1 MVVRHVAS
9 EIGSR
14 DAGETI
20 SAARRRGVL
29 FAMCLSLVLVV
40 ASVSSLNLALP
51 DLATSL
57 GASSSALT
65 WIVDGYTV
73 ALAALVLPLGAL
85 GDRVGRRNL
94 LLVGTAIF
102 GIAALAAS
110 FADSTGTVIAC
121 RVTMGAAAAMI
132 MPGTLSTITAVFP
145 ADQRARAVA
154 VWSAFSVSGAVIGM
168 LGAGGLLEAWG
179 WESTFLATSI
189 LAAVSFVFARALAP
203 NTADPD
209 HTHLDLPGGVL
220 SGLGIGGL
228 VFGIIEGAE
237 NGWTSGL
244 ALAGFGLAVLGL
256 AAYVAWALHTNTPLL
271 DVRLFKRRGFSAGSL
286 GIVAACLATFG
297 FFYVGLQFLQ
307 LMLGYSPLKSAVALL
322 PVVAVMVPLSSL
334 SPRLVH
340 RFGVRAVV
348 VTGTCVLAI
357 GFLAAARLTESSGY
371 LAFIAS
377 VAVIFA
383 GMALSLTPATTAIVS
398 SLPRAKQGVASA
410 VNDATREIGT
420 AVGIALL
427 GSVYGRGYEHSV
439 DSALANQP
447 TDAAQAVSESAAAG
461 LQIAGQVGGTA
472 GAELTQVVRVAFMDG
487 LASSLTVGA
496 AVLAATAVVLAW
508 LAPRRTDPTA
518 QATETSDDKS
528 EPAPAAA

>member
-1 MVVRHVAS
+1 MRHFVSNVGDGRA
-9 EIGSR
+9 E
-14 DAGETI
+14 DTI

-29 FAMCLSLVLVV
+29 FAMCVSLVLVV

-57 GASSSALT
+57 GASSSAQT

-73 ALAALVLPLGAL
+73 LLAALVLPLGAL

-121 RVTMGAAAAMI
+121 RMAMGAAAAMI

-145 ADQRARAVA
+145 ADERAKAVA
-154 VWSAFSVSGAVIGM
+154 VWSAFSISGAVIGM
-168 LGAGGLLEAWG
+168 LGAGALLEGWG
-179 WESTFLATSI
+179 WESTFLATAI
-189 LAAVSFVFARALAP
+189 LAAVSFVFALGLAP

-237 NGWTSGL
+237 NGWTNGL
-244 ALAGFGLAVLGL
+244 ALAGFGLAALGL
-256 AAYVAWALHTNTPLL
+256 TAYVAWALRTDTPLL
-271 DVRLFKRRGFSAGSL
+271 DVRLFKHRGFAAGSL
-286 GIVAACLATFG
+286 VIVTACLALFG

-307 LMLGYSPLKSAVALL
+307 LMLGYSPLETSVALL

-334 SPRLVH
+334 SPRLVR
-340 RFGVRAVV
+340 RFGVRAIMA
-348 VTGTCVLAI
+348 TGAGVLAA
-357 GFLAAARLTESSGY
+357 GFLAAAQLTESSGY
-371 LAFIAS
+371 PAFLAC

-383 GMALSLTPATTAIVS
+383 GMALALTPATTAIVS

-427 GSVYGRGYEHSV
+427 GSVYGSGYE
-439 DSALANQP
+439 DSIDGALTGQP
-447 TDAAQAVSESAAAG
+447 AEAARAVSESAAAG
-461 LQIAGQVGGTA
+461 LHVAGQLGGTA
-472 GAELTQVVRVAFMDG
+472 GAQLDHVVRVAFMDG
-487 LASSLTVGA
+487 LTTSLTVGA
-496 AVLAATAVVLAW
+496 AVLAATVAVLLW
-508 LAPRRTDPTA
+508 LAPHRTQPTA
-518 QATETSDDKS
+518 QAAETPTEGS
-528 EPAPAAA
+528 EPVPAAA

>member
-1 MVVRHVAS
+1 MTVRHDAS
-9 EIGSR
+9 EIEGGGASE
-14 DAGETI
+14 AI

-57 GASSSALT
+57 GASSSAQT

-73 ALAALVLPLGAL
+73 LLAALVLPLGAL

-94 LLVGTAIF
+94 LLVGTVIF

-110 FADSTGTVIAC
+110 FADSTGTVIAS
-121 RVTMGAAAAMI
+121 RMTMGAAAAMI

-145 ADQRARAVA
+145 ADQRAKAVA
-154 VWSAFSVSGAVIGM
+154 IWSAFSVSGAVIGM
-168 LGAGGLLEAWG
+168 LGAGALLETWG
-179 WESTFLATSI
+179 WESTFLATAV
-189 LAAVSFVFARALAP
+189 LAAVSFVSARTLAP
-203 NTADPD
+203 NTADPA
-209 HTHLDLPGGVL
+209 HTHLDLPGGLL

-237 NGWTSGL
+237 NGWTNGL
-244 ALAGFGLAVLGL
+244 ALAGFGVAVAGL
-256 AAYVAWALHTNTPLL
+256 ASYVAWALHTDTPLL
-271 DVRLFKRRGFSAGSL
+271 DVRLFKLRGFSAGSL
-286 GIVAACLATFG
+286 VIVAACLASFG

-307 LMLGYSPLKSAVALL
+307 LMLGYSPLETAVALL
-322 PVVAVMVPLSSL
+322 PVVAVMVPLSSM
-334 SPRLVH
+334 SPRLVR

-348 VTGTCVLAI
+348 VTGALVLAA
-357 GFLAAARLTESSGY
+357 GFLAGSQLTESSGY
-371 LAFIAS
+371 LAFLGS

-420 AVGIALL
+420 AVGIALF
-427 GSVYGRGYEHSV
+427 GSVYAQGYEGSI
-439 DSALANQP
+439 DSALAGQP
-447 TDAAQAVSESAAAG
+447 AEATRAVSESAAAG
-461 LQIAGQVGGTA
+461 LQVAGQLGGTA
-472 GAELTQVVRVAFMDG
+472 GTELTHVVRIAFMDG
-487 LASSLTVGA
+487 LTTSLTVGA
-496 AVLAATAVVLAW
+496 AVLAATAAILFW
-508 LAPRRTDPTA
+508 LAPRRTEPTA
-518 QATETSDDKS
+518 PATEPTADAA
-528 EPAPAAA
+528 EPVPAAA